1 MTNNLRLYI
10 DIEICIRKFRVL
22 IKTLCYSVT
31 MVITKFVGAEFDREV
46 QEELFAIKC
55 FGFG

>member
-10 DIEICIRKFRVL
+10 EICIRKYLVL

-46 QEELFAIKC
+46 QEELFDIKC
-55 FGFG
+55 IGFG